1 MLTAFTRWGTISCM
15 KLTGTPSP
23 ECRYV
28 GPLQRPDAA
37 AEENAAEHRAVQQI
51 VRANL
56 VTAGALMGGGPA
68 GYERAAAFA
77 AGPEGVEA
85 LLWLMQ
91 GRVPAPLEPPG
102 DCAHIARDIFQTLG
116 RSERTKAAVAAALGQ
131 ITERARRAEAG
142 KADEAA
148 AGGASAGGDG
158 RDGS

>member
-1 MLTAFTRWGTISCM
+1 M
-15 KLTGTPSP
+15 
-23 ECRYV
+23 
-28 GPLQRPDAA
+28 
-37 AEENAAEHRAVQQI
+37 
-51 VRANL
+51 
-56 VTAGALMGGGPA
+56 
-68 GYERAAAFA
+68 
-77 AGPEGVEA
+77 EA

-131 ITERARRAEAG
+131 ITERARRAEA
-142 KADEAA
+142 DEAA